1 MVAVVGRPA
10 ERQLAQIAGTDDEA
24 ARAVGEVHEFE
35 RAHARLAVFI
45 RHVEHGF
52 VLPDVGKVAVDGAR
66 DRDLLKRHAQ
76 LLAEDLG
83 VRAGAVRRAEAR
95 HRHGQHVLRRA
106 AELPHRAH
114 GNEQG
119 ECAVQPAGDADDG
132 GLCMRVGDAFGQPVG
147 LHGEDELAALGAGGA
162 VGRDER
168 RRRDVP
174 RQLHLPQRQVEHD
187 RLVAFALG
195 LERRAAAALADHA
208 AEVELRAGVAGA
220 EGPGFRQQRAVFI
233 DEVVRG
239 KDHVG
244 RGFAVSGVGVE
255 IRAQQPRRL
264 LPHERA
270 AVVGLADGLVAGREV
285 RDHGCARE
293 RVVRARRQRGPQVLA
308 HLGRETKLRH
318 LRAAKQQLCAKRH
331 LLPGKVQRAHAGG
344 RGVELPLF
352 VKLTVVRQI
361 CFRHQTQ
368 QLPMADN
375 GGTVVELAVHR
386 DGQAHERHEVE
397 RCARL
402 QNGGKSFGRGALERL
417 LEKQI
422 AARVAG
428 QPQLG
433 EHCQLHAVRRCALH
447 GGDGLLRVERT
458 VGHAQRGRDRAGFE
472 KTVDH
477 DASVLS
483 NGKTRSAKRSGFCG
497 CYIILHFSPSGKS
510 LFRDRA
516 ADFQGTMFVRTR

>member
-1 MVAVVGRPA
+1 MVAVVGGPA
-10 ERQLAQIAGTDDEA
+10 EGQLAQVAGADDES
-24 ARAVGEVHEFE
+24 ARAVGEVHELE
-35 RAHARLAVFI
+35 RSHARLAVFI

-76 LLAEDLG
+76 LAAEDLG

-132 GLCMRVGDAFGQPVG
+132 GPCVRVGDALGQPIG
-147 LHGEDELAALGAGGA
+147 LHGEDELAALGAGVI

-174 RQLHLPQRQVEHD
+174 RERHLPQRQVEHD

-195 LERRAAAALADHA
+195 LERCAAAALADHA
-208 AEVELRAGVAGA
+208 AEVELRAGIAGA
-220 EGPGFRQQRAVFI
+220 EGLGLRQQRAVLA

-244 RGFAVSGVGVE
+244 RRFAVAGVGIQVC
-255 IRAQQPRRL
+255 AQQPRRL
-264 LPHERA
+264 LAHERA

-293 RVVRARRQRGPQVLA
+293 RMVCARRQRGPQVLA
-308 HLGRETKLRH
+308 HLGREAKLRH
-318 LRAAKQQLCAKRH
+318 LRAAKQQLCAERH

-352 VKLTVVRQI
+352 VKLAVVRQV

-368 QLPMADN
+368 QLPVADD
-375 GGTVVELAVHR
+375 GGAVIELAVHR
-386 DGQAHERHEVE
+386 GRQSHERHEVE
-397 RCARL
+397 RRARL
-402 QNGGKSFGRGALERL
+402 QHGGKRFCRSALERL

-422 AARVAG
+422 AACVAG
-428 QPQLG
+428 QPQFG
-433 EHCQLHAVRRCALH
+433 EHRQLHAVRCCALH

-477 DASVLS
+477 DVFTLS
-483 NGKTRSAKRSGFCG
+483 NNKTRSAKRSGR
-497 CYIILHFSPSGKS
+497 HGKI
-510 LFRDRA
+510 
-516 ADFQGTMFVRTR
+516 